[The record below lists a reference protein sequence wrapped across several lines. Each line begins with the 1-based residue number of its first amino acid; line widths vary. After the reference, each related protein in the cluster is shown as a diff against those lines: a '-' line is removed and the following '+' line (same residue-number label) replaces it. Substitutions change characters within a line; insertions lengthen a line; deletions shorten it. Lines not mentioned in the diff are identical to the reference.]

1 MNDIKVTSL
10 ISDYMSLRNV
20 TELGFG
26 GNDRCKKFS
35 IIIIY
40 IFWTV
45 YSLDIYLIF
54 FLIYSVG
61 EGIPNSG

>member
-1 MNDIKVTSL
+1 MNDVKVTSL

-26 GNDRCKKFS
+26 GADKCKKFS

-40 IFWTV
+40 IFWTF
-45 YSLDIYLIF
+45 YSIDIYLIF
-54 FLIYSVG
+54 FLIYSDG
-61 EGIPNSG
+61 ESIPYSS